1 MRVRRPR
8 SRDSSERWA
17 FAAASGGFSG
27 STAAVYTA
35 WLTCWPGSRHRE
47 ATAPAYPL
55 RVTSKRPSRRTKAD
69 VVYEAIHD
77 SIVAGDLRPGE
88 HLGQE
93 EVAARWDVSQTPVRE
108 AFRRLESEGFIAYA
122 ANRGVVVRGVPIAPP
137 AAPLAVL
144 ARRWDELTRDP
155 DSVPQWAR

>member
-1 MRVRRPR
+1 MTTKR
-8 SRDSSERWA
+8 
-17 FAAASGGFSG
+17 AS
-27 STAAVYTA
+27 
-35 WLTCWPGSRHRE
+35 H
-47 ATAPAYPL
+47 
-55 RVTSKRPSRRTKAD
+55 RTKAD

-155 DSVPQWAR
+155 DSVPGSDWP